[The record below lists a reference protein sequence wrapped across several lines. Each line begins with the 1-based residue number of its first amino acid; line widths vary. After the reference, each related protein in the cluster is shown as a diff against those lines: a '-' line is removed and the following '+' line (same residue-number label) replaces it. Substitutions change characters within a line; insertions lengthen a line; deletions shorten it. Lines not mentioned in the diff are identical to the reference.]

1 MRNFKFTILP
11 AVIFLLASCTLPD
24 GISQTEYDTV
34 LATIGNETRTSI
46 GPDEGGSRKVLWSEG
61 DRIIVSTGLK
71 NMQGTYKAVTY
82 GSSTAEFAPE
92 DPSKAL
98 DFSTGAIAGYPA
110 ENMYIGTPDA
120 DKEIFFTLPELQ
132 NYVPGSFDEGAM
144 PMVSDVTFEPV
155 LNFHNAAGVIRLNL
169 STLETGV
176 RISEITLTSSAHISG
191 DCGYIPKSRKM
202 FFDETTPGGNHVVLR
217 CGNGVEIS
225 SEPVAFHIVVPF
237 QTYSDMSINVV
248 TTDQEEQTF
257 HLKDGKAIEVKRST
271 ITTIPLVINDLQ
283 ESLEPTASIKVE
295 STTFDNIR
303 FSFAVKNTSSYYFGF
318 QTSDSFFRELESGN
332 LLESIL
338 HTVLY
343 TSPLKYTGNI
353 LSFNDETKEELIVP
367 GQSYVIWAVPYRK
380 DGQYKTSD
388 IKYAEA
394 TAKSFEPGGSIEV
407 SYSGLYIDKT
417 CISMT
422 LTAPEALFIYA
433 TLVYEDTIAGYATE
447 EDIIR
452 FLLDPES
459 MSNIYSAETETLERK
474 FLHPGHT
481 LYVLSVAVDKDGRYG
496 PLLMEEMQTDPIPYN
511 DLKVAINK
519 DQNAVGNTSSI
530 EWSVSNGKAAQY
542 KYILTPTSDYLWTD
556 ILESSVLYAQ
566 ENMYLSPIYYVNTT
580 SGTSASLSGMDAGQ
594 EYIIIVAAVDSKGGM
609 SVADSWI
616 FNY

>member
-82 GSSTAEFAPE
+82 GSSTAEFVPE

-132 NYVPGSFDEGAM
+132 NYVPESFDEGAM

-271 ITTIPLVINDLQ
+271 ITTIPLAINDLQ
-283 ESLEPTASIKVE
+283 ESQEPTASIKVE

-332 LLESIL
+332 LLESIP
-338 HTVLY
+338 HKVLY

-433 TLVYEDTIAGYATE
+433 TLVYEDTIEGYDTE

-519 DQNAVGNTSSI
+519 DQNAVGNTSSV
-530 EWSVSNGKAAQY
+530 EWSVSNGKAVQY
-542 KYILTPTSDYLWTD
+542 KYILTTTDDYLWTD

>member
-82 GSSTAEFAPE
+82 GSSTAEFVPE

>member
-82 GSSTAEFAPE
+82 GSSTAEFVPE

-283 ESLEPTASIKVE
+283 ESLEPTASIKIE

-353 LSFNDETKEELIVP
+353 LSFNDDTKEELIVP

>member
-82 GSSTAEFAPE
+82 GSSTAEFVPE
-92 DPSKAL
+92 DPSKSL

-132 NYVPGSFDEGAM
+132 NYMPESFDEGAM

-176 RISEITLTSSAHISG
+176 RISEITLTSSSHISG

-257 HLKDGKAIEVKRST
+257 HLKDGKTIEVKRST

>member
-24 GISQTEYDTV
+24 GISLTEYDTV

-82 GSSTAEFAPE
+82 GSSTAEFVPE

-283 ESLEPTASIKVE
+283 ESLEPTASIKIE